1 MHIRYTFKTA
11 ITSLRINKS
20 RSLLIM
26 LGIVIGVAAISLVV
40 SVGRGA
46 EKLILGQLEAFGPT
60 LIEVSPGRE
69 PKGPSDIIELFSDSL
84 KARDFEAIMNPNN
97 VRGVKQ
103 ATPIVFQNATV
114 VYGGET
120 FRTTVF
126 GASSFF
132 AEIFDM
138 YPDEG
143 VFFTDADIIGRVS
156 VALIGADVKKELFGS
171 SDAVGN
177 KVRIK
182 GRLFRVVGVFA
193 ERGRMPFF
201 NPDEMVLVPYT
212 TAQKY
217 LFGIDYFHAI
227 DVEAESKDI
236 VSRVA
241 REIELT
247 LRELH
252 GIDDPEKD
260 DFHVN
265 TQEDAI
271 ERVGAITGILTA
283 LLVSVAAISLVVG
296 GIGIMNIML
305 VSVAERTR
313 EIGLRKALGATR
325 KDILQQFL
333 LESVL
338 LTTIGGIIGIVV
350 GVLLSLIAALV
361 LSQLISTGWDFVFSV
376 PAAVIGFVVSAFVG
390 LVFGI
395 YPARQAASKSP
406 IEALGYE

>member
-20 RSLLIM
+20 RSLLTM

-114 VYGGET
+114 AYGGET

-260 DFHVN
+260 DFHVS
-265 TQEDAI
+265 TQEDII
-271 ERVGAITGILTA
+271 ERVGAITGIL
-283 LLVSVAAISLVVG
+283 VVG
-296 GIGIMNIML
+296 GVGIMNIML

-338 LTTIGGIIGIVV
+338 LTAIGGIIGIVI

-361 LSQLISTGWDFVFSV
+361 LSQLVSTGWDFIFSV
-376 PAAVIGFVVSAFVG
+376 PAAVIGFLVSAFVG